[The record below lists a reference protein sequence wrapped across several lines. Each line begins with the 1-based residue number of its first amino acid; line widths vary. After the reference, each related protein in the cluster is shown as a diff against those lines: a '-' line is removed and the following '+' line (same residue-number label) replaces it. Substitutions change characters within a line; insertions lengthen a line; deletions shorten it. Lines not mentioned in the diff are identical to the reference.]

1 MKKGFHFL
9 KSIRWRIVLIYV
21 LLVSIA
27 MTVAGVFL
35 ISELEDYMMEDVR
48 SRFTKI
54 VQENILTLQNYENLG
69 EHQDKIQNDIL
80 AWSES
85 LREELF
91 VIDESFTIIASGNQ
105 NYMGQNALNLLDQ
118 NVLVQAFNGKTAETD
133 QILSTGVPVKNLV
146 FPIQNGDRVVGVICL
161 RADISNVF
169 EMQDQSQKIFL
180 YSLAIALVV
189 TVLLAVLIAR
199 SITAPISDVTQ
210 KVEKMAQGDF
220 SQEVEAKS
228 DDEIGQLAE
237 MFNLLRGEL
246 DSTLSNLTGE
256 KNKLETIL
264 TYMADGLLAIDKDS
278 RKVLLVNPMAI
289 RLLGLE
295 LPEEG
300 DFTYDAI
307 EANFGAELHF
317 DAMWEASEEGWNH
330 SILESKGRIYALRY
344 DRFKDDAN
352 EDVGLILLLQD
363 ITDQQKMENMKKDFV
378 ANVSHELKTPLT
390 TIKSYTETLLDG
402 MVTDEETAKS
412 FLTIVDTE
420 ADRMNRL
427 VRELLQLSRLDHK
440 QEKWAMKEADILPL
454 VKNCV
459 TKVEMTAKQKEQTL
473 TMDLPA
479 DETFRVVMDKDR
491 MEQVLQN
498 ILSNAIKY
506 TPDGGAIQVSLREE
520 KADSAAGIAFAAAVR
535 AVGRTAVRE
544 TDWVCIDVADNGIGI
559 PEEDQPRIFERFY
572 RVDKAHSR
580 KMGGTGL
587 GLSIAKQIMES
598 HGGGIH
604 LESKFGEGTT
614 MTLFLPAAPTRGVR
628 DIE

>member
-1 MKKGFHFL
+1 MKQGFHFL

-54 VQENILTLQNYENLG
+54 VQENILTLQNYEDLG
-69 EHQDKIQNDIL
+69 DHQEQIRNDIL

-91 VIDESFTIIASGNQ
+91 VIDESFTIIASGNE
-105 NYMGQNALNLLDQ
+105 NYLDQNALNLLDQ
-118 NVLVQAFNGKTAETD
+118 SVLVQAFNGRTAEVD
-133 QILSTGVPVKNLV
+133 QILSSGVPVKNLV
-146 FPIQNGDRVVGVICL
+146 FPIQNGEEVIGIICL

-169 EMQDQSQKIFL
+169 AMQDQAQKIFL
-180 YSLAIALVV
+180 YSLAMALVV
-189 TVLLAVLIAR
+189 TVLLAYLISR
-199 SITAPISDVTQ
+199 SITVPISDVSE

-220 SQEVEAKS
+220 SQEVQAKS
-228 DDEIGQLAE
+228 DDEIGQLAQ

-246 DSTLSNLTGE
+246 DLTLSTITNE

-264 TYMADGLLAIDKDS
+264 EYMADGLLAIDKDT

-289 RLLGLE
+289 RMLGLSIRE
-295 LPEEG
+295 
-300 DFTYDAI
+300 
-307 EANFGAELHF
+307 GAEPSYEDVEAEFGPELAF
-317 DAMWEASEEGWNH
+317 DTMWEKSEEGGNH
-330 SILESKGRIYALRY
+330 SILEHKGHIFSLRY
-344 DRFKDDAN
+344 DRFKDDADA
-352 EDVGLILLLQD
+352 DVGLILLLQD
-363 ITDQQKMENMKKDFV
+363 ITEQQKMENMQRDFV

-412 FLTIVDTE
+412 FLSIVDTE

-440 QEKWAMKEADILPL
+440 QEKWAMKEADLLPL
-454 VKNCV
+454 LKSCV
-459 TKVEMTAKQKEQTL
+459 TKMEMTAKQKEQTV
-473 TMDLPA
+473 TAELPA
-479 DETFRVVMDKDR
+479 DEAFRVVMDKDR
-491 MEQVLQN
+491 MEQVILN
-498 ILSNAIKY
+498 IISNSIKY
-506 TPDGGAIQVSLREE
+506 TQEGGSIRISLREE
-520 KADSAAGIAFAAAVR
+520 SADSAAGAAFAAATR
-535 AVGRTAVRE
+535 AIGRSAGKVSG
-544 TDWVCIDVADNGIGI
+544 WVCVDVADNGIGI

-587 GLSIAKQIMES
+587 GLSIAKQIMEG
-598 HGGGIH
+598 HGGGIQ
-604 LESKFGEGTT
+604 LESKLGEGTRV
-614 MTLFLPAAPTRGVR
+614 TLYLPAAPTRGMR